1 MTVGLAVMPS
11 MPQMPT
17 MNASLAWIGG
27 GLDGTFDPDG
37 LPDL

>member
-17 MNASLAWIGG
+17 MNASLAWIGAD
-27 GLDGTFDPDG
+27 LDGTFEQDG